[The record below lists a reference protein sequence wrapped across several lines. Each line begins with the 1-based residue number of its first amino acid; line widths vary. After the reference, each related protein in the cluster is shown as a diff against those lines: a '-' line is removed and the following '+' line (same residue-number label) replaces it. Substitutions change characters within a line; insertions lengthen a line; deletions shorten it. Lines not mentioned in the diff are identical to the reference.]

1 MKTLLIIPPLT
12 QLNTP
17 YPSTAYLKSFLNTNQ
32 FESTQKDLGLDLIL
46 KLFSPQGLEDIRSC
60 ILKSKSKRTDSIVFF
75 LEAFDD
81 YKQTILPVINFLQGN
96 DLSLAVRI
104 ATRKLVPEGP
114 RFLHLQEHA
123 QILDLFGTMG
133 TQDQAKHIA
142 SLYLDDLADVIREG
156 VDSKFEFSKYGEKLA
171 SSQNSYDTIYNQLH
185 ATPGLIET
193 YLFEIIDDYM
203 KYAPDVVGWTLPFPG
218 NVYGAL
224 VCSQYI
230 KTKYPHT
237 KTVIG
242 GGYVNTELREL
253 SDPRLFEI
261 IDYAIFDDGEKP
273 FLNLLNFLDERVK
286 EKDLLR
292 TAYLKNDA
300 VLKSNFNSPDIGFK
314 DIPAPSYEGL
324 DFKRY
329 LSMLEMP
336 NPMHR
341 MWSDFKWN
349 KLILAHG
356 CYWKK
361 CTFCD
366 TSLDYIQRFEPQKAE
381 TILNYMKDIRAKTGS
396 SGFHFVDEAA
406 PPALL
411 KSLSQKIIETR
422 EIFSWWGNIRFDP
435 FFNQDVTQLMA
446 DAGCVAVTGGLEVA
460 SPRLLKLINKGV
472 SLENVA
478 RVAKSFKN
486 AGVYVH
492 AYLMYGFPTQTELET
507 INSLEVVRQLFK
519 NQCLDSAY
527 WHRFVAT
534 VHSPVGKNPSEFQIQ
549 IQKPNT
555 TDRFF
560 AINEIPFYDPLEVD
574 HDFLGVGL
582 RKALY
587 NYMHGIGLDED
598 VRVWFEDV
606 VPKTTLPKNYI
617 AKILA
622 EDTSYPLNESH
633 LHKNEA

>member
-17 YPSTAYLKSFLNTNQ
+17 YPSTAYLKSFLNTYKID
-32 FESTQKDLGLDLIL
+32 SYQKDLGLDLVL
-46 KLFSPQGLEDIRSC
+46 SLLSPEGL
-60 ILKSKSKRTDSIVFF
+60 DSIKSHISQSSHISSDSVLFF
-75 LEAFDD
+75 MDAFED
-81 YKQTILPVINFLQGN
+81 YKKTILPVINFLQGN
-96 DLSLAVRI
+96 DFSLGVRI
-104 ATRKLVPEGP
+104 ANRKLLPEGP
-114 RFLHLQEHA
+114 RFLHLQEHS

-142 SLYLDDLADVIREG
+142 SLYLDDLSDVIREG
-156 VDSKFEFSKYGEKLA
+156 VDVKFEFSKYGEQLA
-171 SSQNSYDTIYNQLH
+171 SSQNTFDPLLNQTLEN
-185 ATPGLIET
+185 PGLIEKT
-193 YLFEIIDDYM
+193 LFAIIDEYM
-203 KYAPDVVGWTLPFPG
+203 KENPEIVGWTLPFPG

-224 VCSQYI
+224 VCSKYI
-230 KTKYPHT
+230 KSKYPKT
-237 KTVIG
+237 KIVLG

-253 SDPRLFEI
+253 TDPRIFDFV
-261 IDYAIFDDGEKP
+261 DYIIFDDGEKP
-273 FLNLLNFLDERVK
+273 FLHLIEYLKGHLK
-286 EKDLLR
+286 EKDLIR
-292 TAYLKNDA
+292 TMYKKNG
-300 VLKSNFNSPDIGFK
+300 VVFKSNFQSLDVAFK
-314 DIPAPSYEGL
+314 DISAPNYEGL
-324 DFKRY
+324 DFSRY

-381 TILNYMKDIRAKTGS
+381 AILSYMKEIRSQTGS

-411 KSLSQKIIETR
+411 KSLSQKIIESR
-422 EIFSWWGNIRFDP
+422 EVFSWWGNIRFDP
-435 FFNQDVTQLMA
+435 FFTPNVAELMA

-478 RVAKSFKN
+478 RVTKSFKN
-486 AGVYVH
+486 AGIYVH

-519 NQCLDSAY
+519 NNCLDSAY

-534 VHSPVGKNPSEFQIQ
+534 VHSPVGKKPSEFNVQ
-549 IQKPNT
+549 IQKPEMS
-555 TDRFF
+555 DRFF
-560 AINEIPFYDPLEVD
+560 AINEVPFYDPLEVD

-598 VRVWFEDV
+598 VRVWFEDI

-622 EDTSYPLNESH
+622 EDADSLLNESR
-633 LHKNEA
+633 LHKN